1 MKLVPEVEALRPQ
14 MREWRHHL
22 HAHPETAFEET
33 QTAAYVADKLKDFG
47 L

>member
-22 HAHPETAFEET
+22 HANPETAFEET
-33 QTAAYVADKLKDFG
+33 KSESGYFRPTH
-47 L
+47 